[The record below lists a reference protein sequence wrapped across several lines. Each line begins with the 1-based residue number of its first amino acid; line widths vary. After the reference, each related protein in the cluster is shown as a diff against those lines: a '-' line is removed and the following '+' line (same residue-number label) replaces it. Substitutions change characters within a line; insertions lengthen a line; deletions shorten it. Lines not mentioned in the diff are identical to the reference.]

1 MTENNTEIQRLKSGK
16 KASFTGILVNL
27 LLFAIKIVI
36 GISSKSVAIAADAV
50 NNLTDAASS
59 GVSLIGFNIA
69 AKPADDEHPFGHG
82 RMEDISALIV
92 AVIVTALAIDLGKSA
107 IEKIIS
113 PSEVKISIVQCIFL
127 LFTVFMKFFLFVYF
141 RHVGKKID
149 SLSLQGAAFDSL
161 SDILGTTMVL
171 ASIGIGYLWD
181 VKLDG
186 YAGLIVA
193 GIILKGGIG
202 LIKET
207 VEPLLGGC
215 PDHELVVKM
224 KETLM
229 SNPAIHGVHDI
240 ILHSYGH
247 NRYFATAH
255 AELSENLSST
265 EAHDILEQAEINLSQ
280 QLPVTL
286 VLHCDPF
293 NTDNPETKEWRVRL
307 ENKLLDI
314 DDLLKLYDFKM
325 EREISDSEE
334 VLHFYFH
341 LLTPRKY
348 LMREYEIKEI
358 LERSLAGYPFKSILH
373 ITYVN
378 SFV

>member
-1 MTENNTEIQRLKSGK
+1 MVEDWIQRLHEGK
-16 KASFTGILVNL
+16 KASIVGIMMNF
-27 LLFAIKIVI
+27 LLFCIKVVI
-36 GISSKSVAIAADAV
+36 GVSAGSVALIADAV
-50 NNLTDAASS
+50 NNLSDAATS

-82 RMEDISALIV
+82 RMEDIAALIV
-92 AVIVTALAIDLGKSA
+92 AVLVTAIGLDFCKSA
-107 IEKIIS
+107 IEKIIN
-113 PSEVKISIVQCIFL
+113 PSEVNMNITQAGFVVL
-127 LFTVFMKFFLFVYF
+127 TVFFKIGLFFYF
-141 RHVGKKID
+141 RYVGRKIE

-161 SDILGTTMVL
+161 SDTIGTLMVL
-171 ASIGIGYLWD
+171 AAAAAGSLWGLQ
-181 VKLDG
+181 LDG
-186 YAGLIVA
+186 YATLVVSI
-193 GIILKGGIG
+193 IILRGGFG

-207 VEPLLGGC
+207 IEPLMGGC
-215 PDHELVVKM
+215 PDCELVEKM
-224 KETLM
+224 KKILM
-229 SNPAIHGVHDI
+229 RNPQIHGVHDI

-307 ENKLLDI
+307 ENKLLEI
-314 DDLLKLYDFKM
+314 DDLFKLYDFKL
-325 EREISDSEE
+325 EKENG

-348 LMREYEIKEI
+348 LMRENEIKSI
-358 LERSLAGYPFKSILH
+358 LERYLGGYPLLTELH

>member
-1 MTENNTEIQRLKSGK
+1 MTDSEETKRLKSGRN
-16 KASFTGILVNL
+16 ASLVGITVNII
-27 LLFAIKIVI
+27 LFIIKIVI
-36 GISSKSVAIAADAV
+36 GIASKSVAVAADAF

-59 GVSLIGFNIA
+59 GVSLLGFNVA
-69 AKPADDEHPFGHG
+69 ARPADDEHPFGHG

-92 AVIVTALAIDLGKSA
+92 AVIVTALALNLGKSA

-113 PSEVKISIVQCIFL
+113 PSEVNITLVQCGFL
-127 LFTVFMKFFLFVYF
+127 LFTVFMKLFLFIYF

-161 SDILGTTMVL
+161 SDILGTVMVL
-171 ASIGIGYLWD
+171 LSIGASYLWD

-193 GIILKGGIG
+193 AIILKGGIS
-202 LIKET
+202 LIIET
-207 VEPLLGGC
+207 AEPLMGGC
-215 PDHELVVKM
+215 PDHELVDKM
-224 KETLM
+224 KENLM
-229 SNPAIHGVHDI
+229 QNPQIHGVHDI

-265 EAHDILEQAEINLSQ
+265 EAHDILEQAEISLSQ
-280 QLPVTL
+280 VLPITL

-293 NTDNPETKEWRVRL
+293 DTDNPETKQWRVRL
-307 ENKLLDI
+307 ENKLLEI

-325 EREISDSEE
+325 ERSVENNEA

-348 LMREYEIKEI
+348 LNQEEQIRNI
-358 LERSLAGYPFKSILH
+358 LQNSLAEYHLKTVLH
-373 ITYVN
+373 ITYIN

>member
-1 MTENNTEIQRLKSGK
+1 MTEITEIERFEKGK
-16 KASFTGILVNL
+16 KASFYGILVNL
-27 LLFAIKIVI
+27 LLFIIKIII

-59 GVSLIGFNIA
+59 GVSLAGFNISA
-69 AKPADDEHPFGHG
+69 RPADDEHPFGHG

-92 AVIVTALAIDLGKSA
+92 AVIVTALALDLGKSS

-113 PSEVKISIVQCIFL
+113 PSSVTINRLQCGFL
-127 LFTVFMKFFLFVYF
+127 LFTIFMKFILFVYF

-161 SDILGTTMVL
+161 SDILGTTVVL
-171 ASIGIGYLWD
+171 LSIGAGYLWD

-186 YAGLIVA
+186 YAGLLVA
-193 GIILKGGIG
+193 AIIFKGGIS

-207 VEPLLGGC
+207 VEPLMGGC
-215 PDHELVVKM
+215 PDRELVEKM
-224 KETLM
+224 KTTLM
-229 SNPAIHGVHDI
+229 QNKEIHGIHDI

-280 QLPVTL
+280 QLPITL

-293 NTDNPETKEWRVRL
+293 NTDNPASKQWRVRL
-307 ENKLLDI
+307 ENSLLAV
-314 DDLLKLYDFKM
+314 DDSFKLYDFRM
-325 EREISDSEE
+325 EQQTVNGKAE
-334 VLHFYFH
+334 LYFYFH

-348 LMREYEIKEI
+348 INRESDIQKH
-358 LERSLAGYPFKSILH
+358 LEQSLAACNVSCKLH

-378 SFV
+378 SFI

>member
-171 ASIGIGYLWD
+171 ASIGIG
-181 VKLDG
+181 
-186 YAGLIVA
+186 
-193 GIILKGGIG
+193 

-293 NTDNPETKEWRVRL
+293 NTDNPETRTMRDALHTTDTFVVVYHRDAAGRRFYYRL
-307 ENKLLDI
+307 L
-314 DDLLKLYDFKM
+314 
-325 EREISDSEE
+325 R
-334 VLHFYFH
+334 
-341 LLTPRKY
+341 
-348 LMREYEIKEI
+348 
-358 LERSLAGYPFKSILH
+358 A
-373 ITYVN
+373 
-378 SFV
+378 